1 LEILEGR
8 LVDEKETRKVIQERN
23 QATEK
28 CWIEN
33 IKYWADKLKLINE
46 KYMIVMGST
55 SNSGSQNSQNNLQ
68 NCQNLQNHRINFP
81 KELDL
86 VIRDMKKT
94 TLEPQKCLS
103 LEEPLDLTVTK

>member
-1 LEILEGR
+1 M
-8 LVDEKETRKVIQERN
+8 
-23 QATEK
+23 
-28 CWIEN
+28 WIEN
-33 IKYWADKLKLINE
+33 IEYWADKLKLIND
-46 KYMIVMGST
+46 KHMIVMGST

-68 NCQNLQNHRINFP
+68 NCQNLQNHLINFP

-94 TLEPQKCLS
+94 TLD